1 MSHLYSLP
9 THFILKRFKP
19 DVQRI
24 YPELASRSE
33 DAVLIRT
40 TRIGANLSVYESRL
54 VQEPLS
60 VLGNSLVQ
68 EESID
73 HWFDGNKVA
82 FTMKCGEIVLNCT
95 FEYNKLVVN
104 SNIGPVPVLR
114 QSSPTEL
121 YGNTFTFLHT
131 DMYASYRFPCKARTF
146 LEAPIAPGGGG
157 GGASPPV
164 APLASVQKRIPQH
177 ILNSYIQTL
186 LDKKESCPIE
196 MTPLTK
202 ESVRITPCGHSM
214 SASAAECWIAYK
226 HSCPVCREQCSV
238 AELQQWV

>member
-54 VQEPLS
+54 IQEPLS
-60 VLGNSLVQ
+60 VLGNSLIQ

-104 SNIGPVPVLR
+104 SHIGPIPVLR
-114 QSSPTEL
+114 QSSPCEL
-121 YGNTFTFLHT
+121 YGNTFVFLHT
-131 DMYASYRFPCKARTF
+131 DMYASYRFPCKANTF
-146 LEAPIAPGGGG
+146 LDAPIAPGGGG
-157 GGASPPV
+157 GGADLPV
-164 APLASVQKRIPQH
+164 APVIHKRIPQH
-177 ILNSYIQTL
+177 ILNSYIQSL
-186 LDKKESCPIE
+186 VDKHENCPVE
-196 MTPLTK
+196 MSPLTK
-202 ESVRITPCGHSM
+202 ESTRITPCGHAM
-214 SASAAECWIAYK
+214 SASAAECWITYK
-226 HSCPVCREQCSV
+226 HSCPVCREECSIQ
-238 AELQQWV
+238 ELQQWV